1 LWAQSPSPLPSEH
14 IRLYIHWK
22 VLVADHTKL
31 GKVFLAKHAEPHDFD
46 VIITDD
52 QADEKYIRKLKKVC
66 GQVMIAEKT

>member
-1 LWAQSPSPLPSEH
+1 
-14 IRLYIHWK
+14 
-22 VLVADHTKL
+22 
-31 GKVFLAKHAEPHDFD
+31 LAKHAEPHDFD